1 VIPCQFLSPAF
12 IPAGYKVLCGSWN
25 VGSMGKK
32 YQNRKNVMPKE
43 IKNREISAGS

>member
-1 VIPCQFLSPAF
+1 MMKMI
-12 IPAGYKVLCGSWN
+12 KVLCFSWN

-32 YQNRKNVMPKE
+32 ISKRKNVMPKE